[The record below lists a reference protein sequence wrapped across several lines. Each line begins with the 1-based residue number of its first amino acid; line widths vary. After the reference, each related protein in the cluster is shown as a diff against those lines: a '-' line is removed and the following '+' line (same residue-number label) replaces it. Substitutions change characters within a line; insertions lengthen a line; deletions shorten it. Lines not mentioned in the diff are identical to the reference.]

1 MAGASR
7 YHEIDMVRG
16 IAILMMIL
24 FHTLFDLNY
33 FHIFPIDIYE
43 GFWKYFAYSTASLFL
58 LVVGI
63 SLIVSHARAQSKYSG
78 HRLALKYVYRGAGI
92 FLLGL
97 LVTVVTWWYLGEG
110 FVIFGILQLIGVS
123 IMLSPLFFR
132 FRTANIVLGFLF
144 IAIGYLL
151 SAISG
156 PAWLIPLG
164 IHPPDFWSVDYEP
177 VFPWTGIVLIGM
189 GLGEY
194 LYPDGMRRFTLPVMP
209 RVIVQPLSFLGRH
222 SLVIYLVHQ
231 PVIIFLIAVVF
242 GINVL

>member
-7 YHEIDMVRG
+7 YYEIDMVRG

-33 FHIFPIDIYE
+33 FQIFPVDIYE

-58 LVVGI
+58 IVVGI
-63 SLIVSHARAQSKYSG
+63 SLIISRGRAQLKYSG
-78 HRLALKYVYRGAGI
+78 HQLALKYVYRGAGI

-110 FVIFGILQLIGVS
+110 FVVFGILQLIGVS
-123 IMLSPLFFR
+123 VMLSPLFFR
-132 FRTANIVLGFLF
+132 FKTANIVLGLLF
-144 IAIGYLL
+144 IVIGYLL
-151 SAISG
+151 SATSG

-164 IHPPDFWSVDYEP
+164 IHPPNFWSVDYEP
-177 VFPWTGIVLIGM
+177 VFPWTGVVLIGM

-194 LYPDGMRRFTLPVMP
+194 LFPGGIRRFTPPVLP
-209 RVIVQPLSFLGRH
+209 RVLVRPLSFLGRH
-222 SLVIYLVHQ
+222 SLVVYLVHQ
-231 PVIIFLIAVVF
+231 PVIILLLAVVF
-242 GINVL
+242 GVNIL